1 MKHFLHAVLL
11 SYIYIFSGFGVYA
24 QQAMI
29 TGNISNIALQPVY
42 GAQVTVKETTQ
53 QVVSDSAGNFTMSG
67 MRNGKYVLLIAA
79 KGYEPQQRIIEIKE
93 GKKVLIT
100 ANLRPD
106 YLNLKE
112 VVVTDKN
119 DVNGNTIGKMD
130 VQLRPVN
137 SSQDLL
143 RLVPGLFIAQHAG
156 GGKAEQIFLRGFDVD
171 HGTDFAIY
179 VDGMPVN
186 MPSHAHGQGYA
197 DLHFLIPETVRE
209 LEVNKGP
216 YTTRYG
222 DLATSG
228 SGEFKTLN
236 ALSKN
241 QVKLEYGL
249 FNTQRVLGMFNVL
262 DKKHL
267 FSNKKE
273 NLYVAGEY
281 RFTDSYFNNKQGFTR
296 VNLFSKYTGLLNNGS
311 QLSIT
316 LSTFQSN
323 WDASGQVP
331 YRKVEDG
338 TISRFGSIDP
348 TEGGETG
355 RSNFNVM
362 YTKPLSKGGSFK
374 NQFYYSRYDFKLYSN
389 FTFFL
394 NDSINGDQI
403 KQEDHRN
410 IYGYSSTL
418 NLNHTIGAKKLSS
431 TFGTGVRYDN
441 SNIGLSHT
449 VKRNFLNEIV
459 SGTLNQVNAW
469 LYADENL
476 DITSRLRLN
485 IGARADFYNFDFKNQ
500 TYDTASGNVTKALVS
515 PKLNLFYTLNPSVQL
530 FAKSGFGFH
539 SNDARAVVVGQLN
552 NTLPRAFGYEIGST
566 FKLGKRIIVNTA
578 LWGLD
583 LESELIY
590 VGDEGIVEAAGRSRR
605 LGIDLGARYQLSQY
619 LFVDVDI
626 NMNNG
631 KLLDEPADA
640 NRIPLAPTF
649 TSIGGISYKRPTG
662 FSGSLRYRYMGD
674 RAAIEDNSIIA
685 RGYFLV
691 DAVVNYTKGNYQ
703 FGLTA
708 ENLLNRQWKEAQF
721 ATESRLQ
728 NEAQS
733 VNEIHF
739 TPGTPLFIKGS
750 VSYFF

>member
-1 MKHFLHAVLL
+1 MKQLLPLTIFAAIFVLISL
-11 SYIYIFSGFGVYA
+11 DVYA
-24 QQAMI
+24 QTAKI
-29 TGNISNIALQPVY
+29 TGTISNVSLQSVC
-42 GAQVTVKETTQ
+42 GARIMLKETSQ
-53 QVVSDSAGNFTMSG
+53 QTLSDSMGNFTLVGVSD
-67 MRNGKYVLLIAA
+67 GKYVLSIAI
-79 KGYEPQQRIIEIKE
+79 KGYETQLKNIEIK
-93 GKKVLIT
+93 GSRNVSVA
-100 ANLRPD
+100 ANLKPD

-112 VVVTDKN
+112 VVVTGENNLKENIINRVD
-119 DVNGNTIGKMD
+119 M
-130 VQLRPVN
+130 QLRPVN

-179 VDGMPVN
+179 VDGIPVN

-241 QVKLEYGL
+241 QVKLEYGM

-262 DKKHL
+262 DQKHL
-267 FSNKKE
+267 LSKKKE
-273 NLYVAGEY
+273 NLYLAGEY
-281 RFTDSYFNNKQGFTR
+281 RFTDSYFNSKQGFKR
-296 VNLFSKYTGLLNNGS
+296 VNLFSKYTGILNNGA
-311 QLSIT
+311 QLSVT
-316 LSTFQSN
+316 LSTFQSD
-323 WDASGQVP
+323 WDASGQIP
-331 YRKVEDG
+331 DRKVADG
-338 TISRFGSIDP
+338 TISRYGSIDN

-355 RSNFNVM
+355 RTNFNIT
-362 YTKPLSKGGSFK
+362 YTRSLKNGSLK

-394 NDSINGDQI
+394 KDSVNGDQI
-403 KQEDHRN
+403 RQEDHRN
-410 IYGYSSTL
+410 VYGYLSTL
-418 NLNHTIGAKKLSS
+418 NLNNSLGTKKLSS
-431 TFGTGVRYDN
+431 TFGTGIRYDN
-441 SNIGLSHT
+441 SNISLTHT

-469 LYADENL
+469 VYADENL
-476 DITSRLRLN
+476 DLTSKLRLN
-485 IGARADFYNFDFKNQ
+485 IGARADLYNFGFENR
-500 TYDTASGNVTKALVS
+500 TNDTASGNVTKAVVS
-515 PKLNLFYTLNPSVQL
+515 PKLNLFYALNKSVLL

-539 SNDARAVVVGQLN
+539 SNDARAVVVGQLQ
-552 NTLPRAFGYEIGST
+552 NTLPRALGYEIGTT
-566 FKLGKRIIVNTA
+566 FKVGQKIIVNTA

-583 LESELIY
+583 LESELVY

-605 LGIDLGARYQLSQY
+605 LGVDLGIRYQLTQY
-619 LFVDVDI
+619 LFVDADV
-626 NMNNG
+626 NMNNA

-649 TSIGGISYKRPTG
+649 TSIGGISYKRPAG
-662 FSGSLRYRYMGD
+662 FSGSLRYRYIAD
-674 RAAIEDNSIIA
+674 RAAIEDNSITA
-685 RGYFLV
+685 QGYFLI
-691 DAVVNYTKGNYQ
+691 DAVVNYTAGKYQ
-703 FGLTA
+703 FGITA
-708 ENLLNRQWKEAQF
+708 ENLLNREWKEAQF
-721 ATESRLQ
+721 ATESKLQ
-728 NEAQS
+728 NETQP